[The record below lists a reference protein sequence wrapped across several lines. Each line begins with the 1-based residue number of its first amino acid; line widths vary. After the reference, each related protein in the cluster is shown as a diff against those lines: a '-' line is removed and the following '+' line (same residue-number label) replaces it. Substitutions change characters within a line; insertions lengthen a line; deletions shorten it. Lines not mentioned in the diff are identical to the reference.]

1 MDNDFLG
8 HNFATT
14 DEPLPPYS
22 PFEPITESDNH
33 AEGAPTWEPPQPLE
47 WLEQPHEPVVV
58 ATGPTDMVVLPS
70 SRSTQATQLLHPA
83 KGISL
88 KLEGLKA
95 VKVTVRVDNERK
107 YNGLVCIAARFCYNP
122 MPFGFSESPVRASSS
137 PPTEK
142 SDQVQIEFSMVPE
155 HTDSHE
161 VYAELDLVL
170 PRDAATVIPSLVL
183 RLPANSLLEAVDV
196 ASNIVER
203 IDAAVVSGAVKL
215 EHVNAGSLRM
225 AIGDGH
231 IKAMRVT
238 VSHGPAEFVAIRGN
252 IHIAGCTAN
261 GHNVRVN
268 SPDAAVK
275 LTNIV
280 AGKLHIQAAR
290 ATTGI
295 YSAAADI
302 VVIESVSGH
311 LTLDGIVARVLK
323 VSAETSPV
331 TGCWDISEL
340 VRIVVASAIIQG
352 RLAITGNGAH
362 AYIATSEWPVRLS
375 IRKDYVGY
383 FDIKATNSVVNLGLA
398 GAILS
403 KDHPHHRQGTI
414 GDGINMLHIESTN
427 SPVVID
433 TY

>member
-1 MDNDFLG
+1 MDNDFIG
-8 HNFATT
+8 HSFATT

-22 PFEPITESDNH
+22 PFEPINESDNH
-33 AEGAPTWEPPQPLE
+33 AEGAPTWEPPQPPE
-47 WLEQPHEPVVV
+47 WLELPHEPVVV
-58 ATGPTDMVVLPS
+58 PTGPTDLIVLPS
-70 SRSTQATQLLHPA
+70 NRSTQATQLLHPA
-83 KGISL
+83 KGISI
-88 KLEGLKA
+88 KLEGLKV
-95 VKVTVRVDNERK
+95 VKVTVHVDNERK
-107 YNGLVCIAARFCYNP
+107 YNGLVCIAARFGHNP
-122 MPFGFSESPVRASSS
+122 MPFGLSESPVRASSL
-137 PPTEK
+137 PTTEK
-142 SDQVQIEFSMVPE
+142 SDLVQIEFTTIPE
-155 HTDSHE
+155 HVGE

-170 PRDAATVIPSLVL
+170 PRDAALAIPSIVL
-183 RLPANSLLEAVDV
+183 RLPANSLLEVVDV

-203 IDAAVVSGAVKL
+203 IDVAVVSGAVKL
-215 EHVNAGSLRM
+215 DRVNAGSLRM

-231 IKAMRVT
+231 IKAMSVA
-238 VSHGPAEFVAIRGN
+238 VNHGPAEFVAMRGN
-252 IHIAGCTAN
+252 IHISGCTAN
-261 GHNVRVN
+261 NHNIRVS

-295 YSAAADI
+295 YSATADI
-302 VVIESVSGH
+302 VTIESVSGH
-311 LTLDGIVARVLK
+311 LVLDGIVARVLK
-323 VSAETSPV
+323 VSATTSPV

-352 RLAITGNGAH
+352 RLAITGSGAH

-383 FDIKATNSVVNLGLA
+383 FDIKAANSVVNLGLA
-398 GAILS
+398 GSILS
-403 KDHPHHRQGTI
+403 KDHPHHRQGAI
-414 GDGINMLHIESTN
+414 GDGINMLHVESAN